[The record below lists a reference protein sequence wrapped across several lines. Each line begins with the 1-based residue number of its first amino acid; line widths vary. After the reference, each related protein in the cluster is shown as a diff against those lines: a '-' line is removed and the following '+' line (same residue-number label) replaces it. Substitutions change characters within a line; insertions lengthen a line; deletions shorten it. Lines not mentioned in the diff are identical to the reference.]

1 MHDIGQGTVVVTGGA
16 GLIGSAIVWGINNL
30 NLENIWV
37 VDDVEPDSLKAR
49 NLEPLKFNK
58 KIGVEEFRS
67 LFNKKSSQLEE
78 VKTVIHLG
86 ACSSTTETNED
97 YLNQNNFTYTKELCE
112 WSLENNVRF
121 VYASSASTYGDG
133 KSGMNDKDED
143 IEKFRPLNLY
153 GWSKHNFDLHA
164 KKNGWLKK
172 IVGLKYFNVFGPNE
186 EHKENM
192 RSVVSKSYEQITSAG
207 EMTLFKSY
215 HPDFKDGMQMRDFL
229 YVKDAVCMTL
239 WLTQNKK
246 ANGLFN
252 LGSGLA
258 RTWVD
263 LATAIFSALNQKP
276 NIRYIEMPSSL
287 QEKYQ
292 NFTEANVEKLTESGF
307 PVNLFSLEEA
317 VKDYVVNYLETDRR
331 LGSP

>member
-1 MHDIGQGTVVVTGGA
+1 M
-16 GLIGSAIVWGINNL
+16 
-30 NLENIWV
+30 
-37 VDDVEPDSLKAR
+37 
-49 NLEPLKFNK
+49 
-58 KIGVEEFRS
+58 
-67 LFNKKSSQLEE
+67 
-78 VKTVIHLG
+78 
-86 ACSSTTETNED
+86 
-97 YLNQNNFTYTKELCE
+97 
-112 WSLENNVRF
+112 
-121 VYASSASTYGDG
+121 
-133 KSGMNDKDED
+133 
-143 IEKFRPLNLY
+143 
-153 GWSKHNFDLHA
+153 
-164 KKNGWLKK
+164 KK
-172 IVGLKYFNVFGPNE
+172 IVGLKYFNVFGTNE

-192 RSVVSKSYEQITSAG
+192 RSVVSKSYEQITRAG

-246 ANGLFN
+246 ENGLFN

>member
-1 MHDIGQGTVVVTGGA
+1 
-16 GLIGSAIVWGINNL
+16 
-30 NLENIWV
+30 
-37 VDDVEPDSLKAR
+37 
-49 NLEPLKFNK
+49 
-58 KIGVEEFRS
+58 
-67 LFNKKSSQLEE
+67 
-78 VKTVIHLG
+78 
-86 ACSSTTETNED
+86 
-97 YLNQNNFTYTKELCE
+97 
-112 WSLENNVRF
+112 
-121 VYASSASTYGDG
+121 
-133 KSGMNDKDED
+133 
-143 IEKFRPLNLY
+143 
-153 GWSKHNFDLHA
+153 
-164 KKNGWLKK
+164 
-172 IVGLKYFNVFGPNE
+172 
-186 EHKENM
+186 
-192 RSVVSKSYEQITSAG
+192 
-207 EMTLFKSY
+207 
-215 HPDFKDGMQMRDFL
+215 
-229 YVKDAVCMTL
+229 MTL

-287 QEKYQ
+287 QDKYQ